1 MTAGHDRLAQS
12 TLHAVIFDAEG
23 VVVDTEGA
31 WDQAQREFL
40 RNRGVAYDRDK
51 VKHLLTGRSGA
62 QGIRVL
68 VDLYGL
74 EGDPRELEHE
84 RRELMRGHLSER
96 VSFVD
101 GFLDFY
107 RETSR
112 RYATALA
119 TAMDLDLFAVV
130 DASLRLRE
138 LFNGQV
144 TTLDQ
149 VDHRA
154 KPDPDLF
161 LLAARNL
168 KVPPARCAVIEDAP
182 LGVEAAKRAGMV
194 AVGLATTY
202 RPELLGK
209 ADLVAENYAGIEL
222 DHLER
227 LAAKNRVAFDES
239 ASGW

>member
-1 MTAGHDRLAQS
+1 MTGGHDRRAQP
-12 TLHAVIFDAEG
+12 TLQAVIFDAEG

-31 WDQAQREFL
+31 WDQAQQEFL
-40 RNRGVAYDRDK
+40 GQRGVAYDRDR

-68 VDLYGL
+68 ADLYDL

-84 RRELMRGHLSER
+84 RRELMRGHLGER

-107 RETSR
+107 RATSR

-138 LFNGQV
+138 LFGGQV
-144 TTLDQ
+144 ITLDQ

-161 LLAARNL
+161 LLAARTL
-168 KVPPARCAVIEDAP
+168 EVPPAGCAVIEDAP
-182 LGVEAAKRAGMV
+182 LGVEAARRAGMV

-202 RPELLGK
+202 RPEVLGG
-209 ADLVAENYAGIEL
+209 ADLVVESYADIGL

-227 LAAKNRVAFDES
+227 LAADNRVAFDDS
-239 ASGW
+239 ARG